1 MAAAAGIYRFRS
13 ARVNAMTFESWA
25 AFTAASAILLI
36 IPGPT
41 ILLVVSYAL
50 GQGWRTALPMA
61 VGVALGDFTA
71 MTLSMLG
78 IGALLAA
85 SATVFTILKWI
96 GAAYLIYLGVKL
108 FRAGGALDA
117 QPRTDAVSA
126 AKMMGHAWLVTA
138 LNPKSITFFV
148 AFLPQ
153 FLEQERGF
161 SHPDADLR
169 DDVPDTGLRQCLWL
183 RAGRDAG
190 AQRRAQPASDRHLQ
204 QDRRDAAGRRR
215 HRHGRGAFRRV
226 SGIVIFTSREK
237 NTPACRFDGC
247 AGPGFDM

>member
-1 MAAAAGIYRFRS
+1 MS
-13 ARVNAMTFESWA
+13 FESWA
-25 AFTAASAILLI
+25 AFAAASAVLLV

-85 SATVFTILKWI
+85 SATVFTLLKWV
-96 GAAYLIYLGVKL
+96 GAAYLVYLGIKL
-108 FRAGGALDA
+108 FRAGGSLDA
-117 QPRTDAVSA
+117 KPRTDKVSA
-126 AKMMGHAWLVTA
+126 ARMTAHAWIVTA

-153 FLEQERGF
+153 FIDRNGDFWTQMIIFELTFLTLAFANAFGYALVAARARSVVSSPRAIRIF
-161 SHPDADLR
+161 NR
-169 DDVPDTGLRQCLWL
+169 TGGTLLVG
-183 RAGRDAG
+183 AGV
-190 AQRRAQPASDRHLQ
+190 
-204 QDRRDAAGRRR
+204 AAVAMR
-215 HRHGRGAFRRV
+215 
-226 SGIVIFTSREK
+226 SG
-237 NTPACRFDGC
+237 N
-247 AGPGFDM
+247 

>member
-1 MAAAAGIYRFRS
+1 MS
-13 ARVNAMTFESWA
+13 FETWV
-25 AFTAASAILLI
+25 AFAAASAVLLI

-85 SATVFTILKWI
+85 SATVFSALKWI

-108 FRAGGALDA
+108 FRAGGSLNAE
-117 QPRTDAVSA
+117 PRTEATSAVR
-126 AKMMGHAWLVTA
+126 MMAHAWLVTA

-153 FLEQERGF
+153 FLSRE
-161 SHPDADLR
+161 ADFLTQMLIFESTFLILAFANAFGYALAASRAR
-169 DDVPDTGLRQCLWL
+169 DLVSNPNAIRIFN
-183 RAGRDAG
+183 RAGGTLLVGAG
-190 AQRRAQPASDRHLQ
+190 IATVAVR
-204 QDRRDAAGRRR
+204 
-215 HRHGRGAFRRV
+215 
-226 SGIVIFTSREK
+226 SGH
-237 NTPACRFDGC
+237 
-247 AGPGFDM
+247 

>member
-1 MAAAAGIYRFRS
+1 MPLEI
-13 ARVNAMTFESWA
+13 WA
-25 AFTAASAILLI
+25 AFAAASAVLLI

-85 SATVFTILKWI
+85 SATVFTVLKWI
-96 GAAYLIYLGVKL
+96 GAAYLIYLGIKL
-108 FRAGGALDA
+108 FRAGGTLNAE
-117 QPRTDAVSA
+117 PRRDGTSA
-126 AKMMGHAWLVTA
+126 MRMLGHAWLVTA

-153 FLEQERGF
+153 FLDRN
-161 SHPDADLR
+161 ADFL
-169 DDVPDTGLRQCLWL
+169 TQM
-183 RAGRDAG
+183 
-190 AQRRAQPASDRHLQ
+190 
-204 QDRRDAAGRRR
+204 
-215 HRHGRGAFRRV
+215 
-226 SGIVIFTSREK
+226 VIFEATFLVLAFANAFGYALIAARARSLVRNPRAIGIFNK
-237 NTPACRFDGC
+237 TGGTLLVG
-247 AGPGFDM
+247 AGIATLAARSGH

>member
-1 MAAAAGIYRFRS
+1 MS
-13 ARVNAMTFESWA
+13 FESWA
-25 AFTAASAILLI
+25 AFAAASAILLV

-85 SATVFTILKWI
+85 SATVFTIVKWI
-96 GAAYLIYLGVKL
+96 GAAYLIYLGIKL
-108 FRAGGALDA
+108 FRAGGTLDA
-117 QPRTDAVSA
+117 KPRTDAASA
-126 AKMMGHAWLVTA
+126 AKMMAHAWIVTA

-153 FLEQERGF
+153 FLDRN
-161 SHPDADLR
+161 ADFWTQMLIFELTFLTLAFANAFGYALVAAR
-169 DDVPDTGLRQCLWL
+169 ARSVVSNPRAIRIFNRTGGTLLVG
-183 RAGRDAG
+183 AGI
-190 AQRRAQPASDRHLQ
+190 
-204 QDRRDAAGRRR
+204 AAAAAR
-215 HRHGRGAFRRV
+215 
-226 SGIVIFTSREK
+226 SGH
-237 NTPACRFDGC
+237 
-247 AGPGFDM
+247 